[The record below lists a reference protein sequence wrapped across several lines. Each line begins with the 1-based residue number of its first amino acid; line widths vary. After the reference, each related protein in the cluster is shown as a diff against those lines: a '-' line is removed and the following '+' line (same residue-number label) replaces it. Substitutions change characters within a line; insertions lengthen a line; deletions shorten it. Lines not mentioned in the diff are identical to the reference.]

1 MKKGIG
7 LALNA
12 TVFLST
18 QVTKHKQQGIIG
30 SAPGSQKLGWK
41 KRMVKWWPVKR
52 DEKLIMRRIAS
63 RRC

>member
-1 MKKGIG
+1 VKKGIG

-30 SAPGSQKLGWK
+30 SAPESQKLGWK
-41 KRMVKWWPVKR
+41 KEWRSGGQLK
-52 DEKLIMRRIAS
+52 EMRN
-63 RRC
+63 